1 MHEDSKKHDTPTDA
15 NNVLA
20 AVLGGIWEGFKTLL
34 AWLFIILTLLFIV
47 VGGEFSISIK
57 WENVAELWRVLN
69 GS

>member
-1 MHEDSKKHDTPTDA
+1 MQTDSKKHETPTDA

-34 AWLFIILTLLFIV
+34 AWLFILYAILFIV
-47 VGGEFSISIK
+47 VGGEFSINIK
-57 WENVAELWRVLN
+57 WENVAELWRVIN

>member
-1 MHEDSKKHDTPTDA
+1 MQTDSKKHETHTNT

-20 AVLGGIWEGFKTLL
+20 AVLDGIWEGFKTLL
-34 AWLFIILTLLFIV
+34 AWLFIFYAILFIV

-57 WENVAELWRVLN
+57 WENVAELWRVIN